1 MISKSVTEWGGNYLK
16 GAMAN
21 KGWKLRFLWWREN
34 LNIKER
40 KEERTERWVEGE
52 GGMN

>member
-1 MISKSVTEWGGNYLK
+1 MEIKIPLVGG
-16 GAMAN
+16 
-21 KGWKLRFLWWREN
+21 EN

-40 KEERTERWVEGE
+40 KKERTERWVEGE